1 MLRYLLAAVCLSCCQ
16 LHSLGNSQFEIKKV
30 ATTETASKT
39 TGDRMKVPVATA
51 IATKA
56 STVTTFI
63 TKLRIHTERP
73 DLSTVFARMLAN
85 QPIIGM
91 GKGVVVLIVLLIIVA
106 SCWAAASF
114 TRRPPASASL
124 DTWRPLTA
132 PEEDLPV
139 QTRVRFAPLVQVR
152 EF

>member
-1 MLRYLLAAVCLSCCQ
+1 M
-16 LHSLGNSQFEIKKV
+16 EKV
-30 ATTETASKT
+30 ATTETAPKT
-39 TGDRMKVPVATA
+39 TGDSVKVPAATATA
-51 IATKA
+51 IRA

-63 TKLRIHTERP
+63 TKLSTHTERP
-73 DLSTVFARMLAN
+73 DLSTVFACMLAN

-91 GKGVVVLIVLLIIVA
+91 EKGVVVLIVLLIIVA
-106 SCWAAASF
+106 CNVASCWAAASF
-114 TRRPPASASL
+114 RRPPASAR

-132 PEEDLPV
+132 PEEDLPAFEKL